1 MTYEAFMIRVC
12 EFLNAAGGGYST
24 RFTIDREHGKYIAD
38 CSSKETG
45 EVIRCTGNSVALKL
59 TVRFGAALQ
68 HQAMI

>member
-1 MTYEAFMIRVC
+1 MTRVLG
-12 EFLNAAGGGYST
+12 FLESMGGGFAA
-24 RFTIDREHGKYIAD
+24 RFTIDHEHGKYIAD

-45 EVIRCTGNSVALKL
+45 EVIRCTGNSIALKL